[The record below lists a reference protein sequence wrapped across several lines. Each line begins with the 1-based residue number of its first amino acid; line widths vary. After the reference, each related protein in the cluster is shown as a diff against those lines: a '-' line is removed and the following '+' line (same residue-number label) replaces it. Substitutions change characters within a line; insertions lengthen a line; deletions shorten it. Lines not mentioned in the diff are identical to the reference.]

1 MTHATM
7 YPHATVKHSLERG
20 LEFQDFV
27 CIELAKRS
35 IILQNI
41 SSKKYQ
47 FDVGENLQGFEIKLD
62 QRCTDTKRL
71 SIEVEEKS
79 SRDVS
84 VWTPSGIL
92 REDNS
97 ILYIQGNYDCF
108 WVFGKKWLRR
118 WMDEKSPPV
127 EEFNGT
133 IRRFFLNIEVADVV
147 AIWKWTREDAKHG
160 R

>member
-1 MTHATM
+1 MTNATI
-7 YPHATVKHSLERG
+7 YPHATVKNSLERG

-62 QRCTDTKRL
+62 QRCTETERL
-71 SIEVEEKS
+71 SIEVAEKS
-79 SRDVS
+79 SRDVL

-92 REDNS
+92 RQDNS
-97 ILYIQGNYDCF
+97 IMYIQGNYDRF
-108 WVFGKKWLRR
+108 WVFMKNWLVRYH
-118 WMDEKSPPV
+118 DQIKPPI
-127 EEFNGT
+127 EQFNGT
-133 IRRFFLNIEVADVV
+133 IKRFFLPEEEANVGAG
-147 AIWKWTREDAKHG
+147 WKWEREASDG